1 MAAEWRDGVVNWSRG
16 WRRRDAEII
25 TGQGKVDQ
33 RIEKR
38 RECRMLNSHS
48 QLENSMFLTF
58 NHKIFQS
65 VKLTSQAQL

>member
-25 TGQGKVDQ
+25 TGQSRVDQ

-38 RECRMLNSHS
+38 RRESAGC
-48 QLENSMFLTF
+48 
-58 NHKIFQS
+58 
-65 VKLTSQAQL
+65 